1 MTLMIRWFLSF
12 MLLCDGLLLLQIT
25 QICVKCIK
33 NHPEDHPNDNS
44 RPSNNH
50 ILSYFALSGVMCL
63 VLMCFT
69 IPL

>member
-1 MTLMIRWFLSF
+1 
-12 MLLCDGLLLLQIT
+12 
-25 QICVKCIK
+25 VKCIK

-44 RPSNNH
+44 RLSNNH